1 MPLALGFDY
10 GLARIGVATGQ
21 TLTQTASPLKAIKA
35 NDGIPNWDEVES
47 LLNEWQPDIV
57 IIGLPLNE
65 DNSTSDMARRAQKFG
80 QRIHGRFGFQVEYVN
95 EYYSTIEAR
104 ECLNYNGKASGQ
116 DGKLDAVAA
125 SLILERWLGGHHA

>member
-1 MPLALGFDY
+1 MAFALGFDY

-21 TLTQTASPLKAIKA
+21 TLTKTSSPLQSIKA
-35 NDGIPNWDEVES
+35 RDGIPNWDQVES

-65 DNSTSDMARRAQKFG
+65 DDSTSDMARRARKFG
-80 QRIHGRFGFQVEYVN
+80 QRIHGRFGIQVDYVN
-95 EYYSTIEAR
+95 EYYSSAEAR
-104 ECLNYNGKASGQ
+104 ECLNYNGKAGDQ

>member
-21 TLTQTASPLKAIKA
+21 TLTQTASPLKSIKA
-35 NDGIPNWDEVES
+35 SDGIPNWDQVES

-65 DNSTSDMARRAQKFG
+65 DDSTSDMARRARKFG
-80 QRIHGRFGFQVEYVN
+80 QRIHGRFGIQVDYVN
-95 EYYSTIEAR
+95 EYYSTVEAR
-104 ECLNYNGKASGQ
+104 ECLNYNGKAGDQ

-125 SLILERWLGGHHA
+125 SLILERWLGGYNA